1 MSVRLTEPVVAA
13 LVQRLSDDLTAAIDQ
28 VNAGATDEIGVR
40 YPQRVLDHLPTLE
53 VMTDFPVI
61 GVGEGPGSLVD
72 DTGHSMT
79 GRYTLTVCVY
89 ESDAD
94 SQVLT
99 TRLRRL
105 RLAAFRTVIDGRVLP
120 TADGTATAAYGINP
134 LRLLPGDRLADFDRH
149 SQRITSFMGWC
160 GFTVECLTDENA

>member
-1 MSVRLTEPVVAA
+1 MTVHLTEPVVAG
-13 LVQRLSDDLTAAIDQ
+13 LVARLSDSLGAQIDQ
-28 VNAGATDEIGVR
+28 INAEATDEIAVR
-40 YPQRVLDHLPTLE
+40 YPQRTLDHLPTLE

-61 GVGEGPGSLVD
+61 GVGEGTGNMGD

-79 GRYTLTVCVY
+79 GTYTMTICVY

-94 SQVLT
+94 TQTLT

-120 TADGTATAAYGINP
+120 TADGSGIAAYGIRP
-134 LRLLPGDRLADFDRH
+134 MRLLAGDRLADFDRH
-149 SQRITSFMGWC
+149 AQTITSFMGWC
-160 GFTVECLTDENA
+160 GFTVECLCDENA

>member
-13 LVQRLSDDLTAAIDQ
+13 LVARLTSDLTAQIDQ
-28 VNAGATDEIGVR
+28 VNAEATDEIAVR

-53 VMTDFPVI
+53 VMTAFPVVAI
-61 GVGEGPGSLVD
+61 GEGAGNLTD

-79 GRYTLTVCVY
+79 GQYTISVLVY

-94 SQVLT
+94 QQVLT

-105 RLAAFRTVIDGRVLP
+105 RLAAFRTVVAGRTLP
-120 TADGTATAAYGINP
+120 TADGSGIAAFGLDP
-134 LRLLPGDRLADFDRH
+134 RRLIAGDRLADFDR
-149 SQRITSFMGWC
+149 STQKIASFMGYC